1 MGFFDNLFGS
11 KEKQGQKI
19 PSAKIIVSEPKT
31 IYSPLKGTVKPL
43 SEVSDPVF
51 AEGVMGPGVGI
62 DPEEGKLYAP
72 TDGEIVSVFPTG
84 HAVGMK
90 TEDGMEILL
99 HIGIDTVQL
108 EGDGFNAVVKQG
120 DHVKA
125 GELLVEFDCG
135 KITGKGYQ
143 TTTMV
148 LVPNAAELGT
158 MSQPHLG
165 PVEAMEQ
172 LFDFK

>member
-11 KEKQGQKI
+11 KEKQGLAA
-19 PSAKIIVSEPKT
+19 PSVKSIVCEPRT

-62 DPEEGKLYAP
+62 DPQEGKLYAP
-72 TDGEIVSVFPTG
+72 ADGEIVSVFPTG

-90 TEDGMEILL
+90 TKDGMEVLL

-108 EGDGFNAVVKQG
+108 EGDGFKAVVKQG

-125 GELLVEFDCG
+125 GELLVEFDRV
-135 KITGKGYQ
+135 KITEKGYQ

-148 LVPNAAELGT
+148 LLQNAAELGT
-158 MSQPHLG
+158 MSESRLG
-165 PVEAMEQ
+165 PVEAMDK

>member
-1 MGFFDNLFGS
+1 MGFLNNLFGN
-11 KEKQGQKI
+11 KEKQELGA
-19 PSAKIIVSEPKT
+19 SAGKSITCEPKT
-31 IYSPLKGTVKPL
+31 IYSPMKGTVIPL

-62 DPEEGKLYAP
+62 NPEEGNLYAP
-72 TDGEIVSVFPTG
+72 ADGEIVSVFPTG

-90 TEDGMEILL
+90 TADGMEILL

-108 EGDGFNAVVKQG
+108 EGDGFKAIVKQG

-125 GELLVEFDCG
+125 GDLLVEFDCA
-135 KITGKGYQ
+135 KIEEKGYQ

-158 MSQPHLG
+158 ISEAPTG
-165 PVEAMEQ
+165 PVEA
-172 LFDFK
+172 LDRIFDFR